1 MVSDNYYALKIQEDK
16 DDDTLINEIKMLSII
31 QKNDENSNIC
41 KMIDNFEVKINGR
54 MRKAILFELLGDS
67 LGNLVYEE
75 NDDIINIFIIRKIM
89 VSLLEGIDILHKNN
103 LVHCDLKLDNIL
115 FRENNKRT
123 KKIIENIKKLEMHN
137 SYNLILE
144 ETVNKTLKGVTK
156 STRKT
161 MKKKIKKRVIKEILN
176 ENRSKIIENSK
187 DLNMVNLNNDVNLD
201 DLKDIEDKY
210 KLDINL
216 NNISVKILDL
226 GNTEE
231 VNYNNDDEI
240 YTRCY
245 RPPENIINGYYDT
258 KSDIWVIGCLLYE
271 LIVGETIFDFFFCSK
286 IDKDR
291 LHLSQMFSLLGKMP
305 KEMSLKS
312 EYSEDY
318 FDSKGRILKCEEKK
332 ERNLN
337 EELTNRI
344 SLDENE
350 LILLEDFMKK
360 MLEYDH
366 MKRYSAEELLK
377 HKWITEYTENMN
389 IEIDREY

>member
-1 MVSDNYYALKIQEDK
+1 MDVRIIGLAPLQEDK

-156 STRKT
+156 SKRKT

-271 LIVGETIFDFFFCSK
+271 LIVGEEIFDFADCSK

-291 LHLSQMFSLLGKMP
+291 LHLIQMFSLLGKMP